1 VYTRIALTEMHKLK
15 LCDICVY
22 PSLQVKTSEELLPI
36 IHHSDAAELI
46 KFSGKGLW
54 VLCQDGNHSP
64 EYKYVN
70 IVKHQGVMIWY
81 HVAGVANAT
90 TLFKPNDNIYM
101 AHRDR
106 FLISRPTQVY
116 TTDELLEVYDVLR

>member
-1 VYTRIALTEMHKLK
+1 MNTLTEMHDKSH
-15 LCDICVY
+15 Y
-22 PSLQVKTSEELLPI
+22 
-36 IHHSDAAELI
+36 SDAAELI

-54 VLCQDGNHSP
+54 VLCRDGNYSP

-81 HVAGVANAT
+81 HVAGVVNAT
-90 TLFKPNDNIYM
+90 TIFKPNDDIYM

-116 TTDELLEVYDVLR
+116 TTDELLEVYDVLCY